1 MADTNRFVEI
11 ETAVHKA
18 FDIFYREFW
27 PEAHPKTSWKEQV
40 PKILLKFVTS
50 IADINKTLKAG
61 DLKRRTDID
70 NQVLSLLAL
79 KVVLDFETLQDL
91 YLMPPSGY
99 PFETWVCCAGP
110 CKSGKLLK
118 NHNIKTVLEFRKRLG
133 FKDDLPEDY
142 YDKFKEEWG
151 EILDG
156 KRGENGI
163 DTTPFLLLPVRD
175 LHQSVRDKI
184 VAREPG
190 LANFVDNLFLCCDH
204 FKRKNIKSGFD
215 RRVFATFS
223 VQNLNKTFESNKLKF
238 VLSGEG
244 HFIDRAHLTKLISLL
259 NRDVQMSVDLTR
271 RNFNRKSHIAR
282 LSQSYL
288 EMENN
293 YYPNGFDNNGHYGTS
308 YYDLRQL
315 QDFNQPQS
323 SQRYQE

>member
-1 MADTNRFVEI
+1 MADKAYYKQVES
-11 ETAVHKA
+11 AVHLAITKIYRKYFSKEEQSATWKKKVIFMTEKYIGVKNINTQMDVSINSDLPDEQLQSLSA
-18 FDIFYREFW
+18 FLMRISY
-27 PEAHPKTSWKEQV
+27 
-40 PKILLKFVTS
+40 
-50 IADINKTLKAG
+50 
-61 DLKRRTDID
+61 DL
-70 NQVLSLLAL
+70 
-79 KVVLDFETLQDL
+79 ETLRDL
-91 YLMPPSGY
+91 CLMPPKGC
-99 PFETWVCCAGP
+99 PFENWVCCAGP